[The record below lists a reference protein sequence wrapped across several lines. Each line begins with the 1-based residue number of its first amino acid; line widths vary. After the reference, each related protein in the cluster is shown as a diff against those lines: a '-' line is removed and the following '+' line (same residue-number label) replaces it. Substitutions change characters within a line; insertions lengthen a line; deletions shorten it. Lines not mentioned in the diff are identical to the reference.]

1 MEQYRPK
8 YLDVKRS
15 HVKIC
20 RVSADDVERDRIDER
35 VGRWEHEIPGV
46 DLEVESMTQRIHMLH
61 RALEKSLSETT
72 GRFGLT
78 VGEYMVLTALRGSGS
93 PYRLPPS
100 RLAEACW
107 LSSGAMTNRV
117 DNLEREGLVERLPDA
132 EDRRSVQVMLTEKGH
147 RRWEEASGTA
157 AARES
162 LVASALDAEEKLQLN
177 ALLRRLV
184 LAAEREVGPIK
195 KKPLDD

>member
-1 MEQYRPK
+1 VSSADAD
-8 YLDVKRS
+8 LDV
-15 HVKIC
+15 
-20 RVSADDVERDRIDER
+20 ARDRIDER

-46 DLEVESMTQRIHMLH
+46 DLEVEAMTQRIHMLH
-61 RALEKSLSETT
+61 RALEKSLAETT
-72 GRFGLT
+72 ERFGLT
-78 VGEYMVLTALRGSGS
+78 VGEYMVLTALRGSGR

-117 DNLEREGLVERLPDA
+117 DNLEREGLVERVPDA
-132 EDRRSVQVMLTEKGH
+132 SDRRSVQVALTQKGH
-147 RRWEEASGTA
+147 GLWEDASGAA

-162 LVASALDAEEKLQLN
+162 LVASALDPGEMVQLN

-184 LAAEREVGPIK
+184 LAAEREMGPLK
-195 KKPLDD
+195 KKPAD